1 MKKIIIPILLAVI
14 LILIAF
20 IGYSVY
26 YIQENPRIAPDNT
39 YTGNLTANY
48 TFPFKDGT
56 VNLSVSVPA
65 SVYYGAAG
73 TQSKTIPYI
82 KISTLS
88 YYADIINDPL
98 QEEMYARILSQT
110 EEVRLPQD
118 LTDDEYLEL
127 LATFVQSIHYKTEED
142 YRYPVETVIDKFG
155 DCDDK
160 SMLLTGLLTRA
171 GFDAVLLVFEEE
183 KHAAVGIKTN
193 DATAYPDTGGYSVI
207 ETTDYS
213 YVTDKS
219 FTFEDGTS
227 LESTPVIVSVGTGSK
242 PYTSGYQVEA
252 IIACRDKAEEQ
263 ISLLSSETESNTG
276 KIESMEETVIGYET
290 KLNAIAAL
298 MDEKISAY
306 NAYVDSA
313 NTLTADQKK
322 LNREYASYKIT
333 YDEYVQQWDL
343 LTAEQTKLL
352 EAAASVMDEYTA
364 YRAEYDTLFEEY
376 EAYFSE
382 YSLTYKTYSSTVGE
396 QNRYVAIYNLIITEP
411 YNREYVYEMVLRA
424 S

>member
-1 MKKIIIPILLAVI
+1 M
-14 LILIAF
+14 
-20 IGYSVY
+20 
-26 YIQENPRIAPDNT
+26 
-39 YTGNLTANY
+39 
-48 TFPFKDGT
+48 
-56 VNLSVSVPA
+56 NLSVSVPT

-98 QEEMYARILSQT
+98 QEEMYAQILSQT
-110 EEVRLPQD
+110 EEARLSQD

-127 LATFVQSIHYKTEED
+127 LANFVQSIHYKTEGD

-171 GFDAVLLVFEEE
+171 GFDAVRLVFEEE

-193 DATAYPDTGGYSVI
+193 DSTVYPNADGYSFI

-219 FTFEDGTS
+219 FTFEEGTS

-242 PYTSGYQVEA
+242 PYTAGYQVEA
-252 IIACRDKAEEQ
+252 IIAYRDKAEKQ

-298 MDEKISAY
+298 MDEKISTY

-313 NTLTADQKK
+313 NALTADQKK
-322 LNREYASYKIT
+322 LNRE
-333 YDEYVQQWDL
+333 
-343 LTAEQTKLL
+343 
-352 EAAASVMDEYTA
+352 
-364 YRAEYDTLFEEY
+364 
-376 EAYFSE
+376 
-382 YSLTYKTYSSTVGE
+382 
-396 QNRYVAIYNLIITEP
+396 
-411 YNREYVYEMVLRA
+411 
-424 S
+424 